1 LNTGSPRSGENLR
14 QFGPPV
20 ASASKKI
27 TAASGNGC
35 SPSEPIPATTTFK
48 NDGQAKV
55 PKVCQR
61 AECSHGVEKL
71 PSVADRPPVGGS
83 DKGFDVRCLFIL
95 KGASRTTTK
104 RAECFVTWYS
114 NKATHR
120 IRSDVPRCAAVE
132 SESPSPVPTA
142 TYAAR
147 HAGHFGMNA
156 KIALGTIQ
164 LAKERQRR
172 PALLQQRAVMISPS
186 RNRYRQ
192 RDWLRVRNRHGDAPS
207 P

>member
-1 LNTGSPRSGENLR
+1 MARANGGCHDVVSFVWMSE
-14 QFGPPV
+14 FGV
-20 ASASKKI
+20 
-27 TAASGNGC
+27 T
-35 SPSEPIPATTTFK
+35 
-48 NDGQAKV
+48 
-55 PKVCQR
+55 
-61 AECSHGVEKL
+61 
-71 PSVADRPPVGGS
+71 
-83 DKGFDVRCLFIL
+83 CLFIL
-95 KGASRTTTK
+95 KEAPFTTTK
-104 RAECFVTWYS
+104 RAECFASWYS
-114 NKATHR
+114 NKATHT
-120 IRSDVPRCAAVE
+120 IRSDVLSCAAVE

-172 PALLQQRAVMISPS
+172 PVLLQQRAVTISPS

-192 RDWLRVRNRHGDAPS
+192 RDWRRVRNRHGAAPS